1 LNRERG
7 PASQPT
13 LDALETDKRPE
24 QRLMA
29 SGDADLAVRGP
40 ATAETPPTAEMPATM
55 STVIAP
61 AMVPGVLIHLEIS
74 S

>member
-1 LNRERG
+1 M
-7 PASQPT
+7 
-13 LDALETDKRPE
+13 

-29 SGDADLAVRGP
+29 SGDADPAVRGA
-40 ATAETPPTAEMPATM
+40 ATAETPPEAERPAAM

-61 AMVPGVLIHLEIS
+61 AMVPGILIHLEIS

>member
-1 LNRERG
+1 M
-7 PASQPT
+7 
-13 LDALETDKRPE
+13 

-29 SGDADLAVRGP
+29 SGDADPAVRGP
-40 ATAETPPTAEMPATM
+40 ATAKTAPEAEKHATV